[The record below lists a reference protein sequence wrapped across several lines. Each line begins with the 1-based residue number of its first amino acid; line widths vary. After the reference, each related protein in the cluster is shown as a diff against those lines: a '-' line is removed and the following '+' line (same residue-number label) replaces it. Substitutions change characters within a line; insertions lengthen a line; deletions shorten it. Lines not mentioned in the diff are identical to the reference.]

1 LRQTTCEHALSTQLI
16 ATNQRQQRRSFLN
29 SLPQMARFLP
39 LKLPRVVLALVL
51 MSAAGADAAAATPP
65 NILFVVYDD
74 LRPQLS
80 SFGHDG
86 MKTPHFDSLAAES
99 LVFHRAYTNYPYCA
113 PSRNRSVPS
122 TRALTH
128 FGWYRS
134 LATRVVVVAMH
145 VVS

>member
-1 LRQTTCEHALSTQLI
+1 MKLLL
-16 ATNQRQQRRSFLN
+16 
-29 SLPQMARFLP
+29 QMKLP
-39 LKLPRVVLALVL
+39 LVVQLVL
-51 MSAAGADAAAATPP
+51 MFLMIAAGADAATATAP

-113 PSRNRSVPS
+113 PSRNRSSPS
-122 TRALTH
+122 TPINTCSNLHLDGIANWPRVS
-128 FGWYRS
+128 S
-134 LATRVVVVAMH
+134 LSLRT
-145 VVS
+145 